1 MVLPQNKQIGPRKR
15 PAKLKTGFVTPFAP
29 PNKIPKSA
37 VSNEENVP
45 QTALESEAPKLRQ
58 SQTVNS
64 IEKMISVLADAGC
77 TLINPSGPPCL
88 PSDLHKLRNQL
99 NSLFSSDSSLKS
111 EFLLGLSSYINSP
124 SNLRR

>member
-1 MVLPQNKQIGPRKR
+1 MVLPQNKQIGSRKR

-29 PNKIPKSA
+29 PTKIPKSA
-37 VSNEENVP
+37 VANEENVP
-45 QTALESEAPKLRQ
+45 QIASELEAPKTRQ
-58 SQTVNS
+58 SQTVS
-64 IEKMISVLADAGC
+64 STEKMISVLADAGC

-99 NSLFSSDSSLKS
+99 HSLFSSDTSLKS
-111 EFLLGLSSYINSP
+111 EFLLSLSSYVNSP